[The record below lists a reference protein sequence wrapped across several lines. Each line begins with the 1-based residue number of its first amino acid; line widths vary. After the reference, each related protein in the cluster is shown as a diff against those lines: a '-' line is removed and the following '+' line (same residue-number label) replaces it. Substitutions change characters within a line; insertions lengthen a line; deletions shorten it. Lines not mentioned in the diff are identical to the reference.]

1 MAPREEEEGSVG
13 TNEALTEALIEALSA
28 LKKGGGGIEVAIAR
42 MEKDIE
48 QHEKDISLLK
58 KTVFDNHD
66 PVVVWCRNFMD
77 SYRKIA
83 TAVVISA
90 VITLAGFL
98 VPVYVLLHKSNAVK

>member
-1 MAPREEEEGSVG
+1 MPPPDEEGDDVS
-13 TNEALTEALIEALSA
+13 NEALTEALIEALSA
-28 LKKGGGGIEVAIAR
+28 LKKGGGGVEVAIAR

-66 PVVVWCRNFMD
+66 PVIVWCRNFMD
-77 SYRKIA
+77 SYRKIT
-83 TAVVISA
+83 TAVIISA

-98 VPVYVLLHKSNAVK
+98 VQLYILLHKSNAVK